1 MQMLLNRG
9 SLPSLAQQ
17 YSRKQLLARP
27 SCGVHWCRACSST
40 RTVETHATGQVIS
53 KEANFVTVRVNK
65 ADAAS
70 TAMPERTD
78 LLCSVRAL
86 LKKIK
91 QTVLVGDNV
100 QVASIDWTDK
110 RGVVQEVCNRHSE
123 MSDPA
128 MANVDQI
135 ILVMSLN
142 LPPFDARQAT
152 RFLVSAEAADIPVML
167 LLNKADLLQDD
178 MTRAL
183 VAEVQHWGYK
193 AIAVSVASGQG
204 MGQLAAALDRRISA
218 VAGPSGVGKSSIINA
233 LRLRAQ
239 HAQRVQPPQ
248 KAQRDQQQGQPDK
261 AQHDVHVSM
270 GHSSSISNSGTSF
283 SGRAVQSAEPAEESN
298 QEYSEASQ
306 APATEQ
312 TASSIDSNASDVTA
326 SSQDTFTQ
334 TDVASSSSLRPSWEE
349 EEQRQPGNGVFT
361 HAEQQ
366 HSNKLNAVLDKDA
379 SSSRTLQSIEASS
392 SSSAF
397 GMPSHPAGQH
407 MEENKGQVGM
417 GAQGG
422 VAEGVRLQSV
432 GEMSNIGR
440 GMHTTRHVALLE
452 VGRGLLADTPGFNVP
467 SLTNLTVSNLQAC
480 FPEIE
485 RRLDTHRCA
494 FTNCQH
500 LQEPGCCLREDFDR
514 HPIYVE
520 LYHEVKQNEDLERH
534 RSMSK
539 KRRQGTV
546 RFKTKAGGE
555 QSREALLETKTHRRV
570 NRRQTRQGMQ
580 DLIDKASQEEGVEL

>member
-9 SLPSLAQQ
+9 ALPSLAQH

-27 SCGVHWCRACSST
+27 SYGGHCCRASSSM
-40 RTVETHATGQVIS
+40 RTMETHATGQVIS

-65 ADAAS
+65 ADVTS
-70 TAMPERTD
+70 TAIPERTD

-100 QVASIDWTDK
+100 QVASIDWIDK
-110 RGVVQEVCNRHSE
+110 RGVVQEVFNRHSE

-167 LLNKADLLQDD
+167 LLNKADLLHDD
-178 MTRAL
+178 MTQAL
-183 VAEVQHWGYK
+183 IAEVQHWGYK

-204 MGQLAAALDRRISA
+204 MGQLAQALDGRISA

-239 HAQRVQPPQ
+239 HER
-248 KAQRDQQQGQPDK
+248 QQQHAQQAERNQQLAQPDK
-261 AQHDVHVSM
+261 AQHDLHVGM
-270 GHSSSISNSGTSF
+270 GHSSFNSNFGGSASP
-283 SGRAVQSAEPAEESN
+283 RAVQSAEPAKSN
-298 QEYSEASQ
+298 QEYPETSQ
-306 APATEQ
+306 TPARQ
-312 TASSIDSNASDVTA
+312 QIASSIAPHASDATA
-326 SSQDTFTQ
+326 FSHDTWAQ
-334 TDVASSSSLRPSWEE
+334 TADVDSSSRLRPSQEDG
-349 EEQRQPGNGVFT
+349 EQQQLGNGLIMPG
-361 HAEQQ
+361 QQ
-366 HSNKLNAVLDKDA
+366 QQSNKPNAGLDSSA
-379 SSSRTLQSIEASS
+379 SSSRTLQNNEASS
-392 SSSAF
+392 SSFAF
-397 GMPSHPAGQH
+397 EMPSQSAGQH
-407 MEENKGQVGM
+407 LEKEGEQVGM
-417 GAQGG
+417 GAQSG

-467 SLTNLTVSNLQAC
+467 SLTNLTISNLQAC

-485 RRLDTHRCA
+485 RRLDTYRCA
-494 FTNCQH
+494 FSNCQH
-500 LQEPGCCLREDFDR
+500 LQEPGCCLHEDFDR

-580 DLIDKASQEEGVEL
+580 DLIDKASQEEGVDL

>member
-1 MQMLLNRG
+1 M
-9 SLPSLAQQ
+9 
-17 YSRKQLLARP
+17 
-27 SCGVHWCRACSST
+27 
-40 RTVETHATGQVIS
+40 ETHATGQVIS

-65 ADAAS
+65 ADVTS
-70 TAMPERTD
+70 TAIPERTD

-100 QVASIDWTDK
+100 QVASIDWIDK
-110 RGVVQEVCNRHSE
+110 RGVVQEVFNRHSE

-167 LLNKADLLQDD
+167 LLNKADLLHDD
-178 MTRAL
+178 MTQAL
-183 VAEVQHWGYK
+183 IAEVQHWGYK
-193 AIAVSVASGQG
+193 AIAVSVASGQEYPETS
-204 MGQLAAALDRRISA
+204 QTPAR
-218 VAGPSGVGKSSIINA
+218 
-233 LRLRAQ
+233 
-239 HAQRVQPPQ
+239 
-248 KAQRDQQQGQPDK
+248 QQ
-261 AQHDVHVSM
+261 
-270 GHSSSISNSGTSF
+270 I
-283 SGRAVQSAEPAEESN
+283 
-298 QEYSEASQ
+298 
-306 APATEQ
+306 
-312 TASSIDSNASDVTA
+312 ASSIAPHTSDATA
-326 SSQDTFTQ
+326 FSHDTWAQ
-334 TDVASSSSLRPSWEE
+334 TADVDSSSRLRPSQEDG
-349 EEQRQPGNGVFT
+349 EQQQLGNGLIMPG
-361 HAEQQ
+361 QQ
-366 HSNKLNAVLDKDA
+366 QQSNKPNAGLDSSA
-379 SSSRTLQSIEASS
+379 SSSRTLQNNEASS
-392 SSSAF
+392 SSFAF
-397 GMPSHPAGQH
+397 EMPSQSAGQH
-407 MEENKGQVGM
+407 LEKEGEQVGM
-417 GAQGG
+417 GAQSG

-467 SLTNLTVSNLQAC
+467 SLTNLTISNLQAC

-485 RRLDTHRCA
+485 RRLDTYRCA
-494 FTNCQH
+494 FSNCQH
-500 LQEPGCCLREDFDR
+500 LQEPGCCLHEDFDR

-580 DLIDKASQEEGVEL
+580 DLIDKASQEEGVDL

>member
-1 MQMLLNRG
+1 M
-9 SLPSLAQQ
+9 
-17 YSRKQLLARP
+17 
-27 SCGVHWCRACSST
+27 
-40 RTVETHATGQVIS
+40 ETHATGQVIS

-65 ADAAS
+65 ADVTS
-70 TAMPERTD
+70 TAGPERTD

-110 RGVVQEVCNRHSE
+110 RGVVQEVFNRHSE

-178 MTRAL
+178 MTQAL

-193 AIAVSVASGQG
+193 AIAVSVASGQ
-204 MGQLAAALDRRISA
+204 D
-218 VAGPSGVGKSSIINA
+218 
-233 LRLRAQ
+233 
-239 HAQRVQPPQ
+239 
-248 KAQRDQQQGQPDK
+248 
-261 AQHDVHVSM
+261 
-270 GHSSSISNSGTSF
+270 
-283 SGRAVQSAEPAEESN
+283 EE
-298 QEYSEASQ
+298 A
-306 APATEQ
+306 
-312 TASSIDSNASDVTA
+312 D
-326 SSQDTFTQ
+326 
-334 TDVASSSSLRPSWEE
+334 
-349 EEQRQPGNGVFT
+349 
-361 HAEQQ
+361 
-366 HSNKLNAVLDKDA
+366 
-379 SSSRTLQSIEASS
+379 
-392 SSSAF
+392 
-397 GMPSHPAGQH
+397 
-407 MEENKGQVGM
+407 QVGM
-417 GAQGG
+417 GAQRG

-467 SLTNLTVSNLQAC
+467 SLTNLMISNLQAC

-494 FTNCQH
+494 FSNCQH
-500 LQEPGCCLREDFDR
+500 LQEPGCCLHEDFDR

-580 DLIDKASQEEGVEL
+580 DLIDKASQEEGGDL